1 MSAAAPTPG
10 ADDANPAAGID
21 PQTGHQT
28 SPGAP
33 PAAAPD
39 AGSCGPVEV
48 VRLGVDDVA
57 VFRAL
62 RLAAMTR
69 SPDAFNS
76 TYGEELAKPDA
87 WYAERLAEDG
97 VFAAGGRTQ
106 PQGMVGVR
114 RYPTAKA
121 RHKAWLYGLFVAP
134 EARGRGVGQA
144 LVQAALSH
152 AAGEV
157 DVELVLLTVVTGNA
171 PAIALYERMG
181 FEAYGVEPRA
191 MKTPDGTYYDDLL
204 MARPVP

>member
-10 ADDANPAAGID
+10 TDDANPAAGIE
-21 PQTGHQT
+21 PETATPSG
-28 SPGAP
+28 PEPAP
-33 PAAAPD
+33 
-39 AGSCGPVEV
+39 AGPIEV
-48 VRLGVDDVA
+48 VRLGADDVA

-87 WYAERLAEDG
+87 WYAERLAADG
-97 VFAAGGRTQ
+97 VFAAGGRAQ

-121 RHKAWLYGLFVAP
+121 RHKAWIYGLFVAP

-144 LVQAALSH
+144 LVQAALTH
-152 AAGEV
+152 AAAEV